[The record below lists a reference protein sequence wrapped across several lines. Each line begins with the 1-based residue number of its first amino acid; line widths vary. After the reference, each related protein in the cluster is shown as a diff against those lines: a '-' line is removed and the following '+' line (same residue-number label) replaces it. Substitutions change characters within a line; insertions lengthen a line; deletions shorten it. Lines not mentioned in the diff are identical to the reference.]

1 MSDTRAATGRPGAA
15 ASPDAGRDI
24 ATDRPLDVAE
34 IQAQFPQLQR
44 RVHGRRLTYLDNA
57 ATTLKPQLVIDRIA
71 RHYQDES
78 ANVHRGVHLLS
89 EAATA
94 DFEHARGAIQRFI
107 GAREPAEVVF
117 TGGTT
122 DSINL
127 VAHSWGTDNL
137 LPGDEILISY
147 LEHHSNIV
155 PWQLVAERTGAVL
168 KVVPVDE
175 DGALDWPAFQKLLGP
190 RTRIVAMVHVSN
202 SLGTITP
209 VERIVAAAHA
219 AGAVVLLDGAQAA
232 AHVPVDVSQIGCD
245 FYAFS
250 GHKVHGPTGIGVL
263 YGRRE
268 VLETLPPYRGG
279 GEMIRSVSFERTIYN
294 DLPARLEAGTPH
306 IAGVVGLGVAVEWL
320 ASVGLD
326 RIAAYERNLLHSA
339 ADALSQVPGV
349 RIIGTAAEKSAIVSF
364 VAGDIHAH
372 DLGSI
377 ADRNG
382 VALRTGHHCTQP
394 LMERFGVPATARA
407 SFALYNDERDIEALV
422 AAILEAKEILE

>member
-1 MSDTRAATGRPGAA
+1 MSEPRATAVDRRASEHAVAGDGGAVQ
-15 ASPDAGRDI
+15 PI
-24 ATDRPLDVAE
+24 DVAA

-44 RVHGRRLTYLDNA
+44 RLHGQRLSYLDNA
-57 ATTLKPQLVIDRIA
+57 ATTLKPQLVIDRVA
-71 RHYQDES
+71 RHYRDET

-94 DFEHARGAIQRFI
+94 DIEHARGAVQRFI

-117 TGGTT
+117 SGGTT
-122 DSINL
+122 DAINL
-127 VAHSWGTDNL
+127 VAHSWGMDNL

-168 KVVPVDE
+168 KVVPVDD
-175 DGALDWPAFQKLLGP
+175 DGDLEWSAFERLLGS

-202 SLGTITP
+202 SLGTVTP

-219 AGAVVLLDGAQAA
+219 AGALVLIDGAQAV
-232 AHVPVDVSQIGCD
+232 AHLPVDVAELGCD
-245 FYAFS
+245 FYVFS
-250 GHKVHGPTGIGVL
+250 GHKVHGPTGTGVL

-268 VLETLPPYRGG
+268 VLETLTPYRGG
-279 GEMIRSVSFERTIYN
+279 GEMIRSVTFERTIYN

-306 IAGVVGLGVAVEWL
+306 IAGVIGLGAAVEWV
-320 ASVGLD
+320 ASVGV
-326 RIAAYERNLLHSA
+326 RNIAAYERQLLAKAVA
-339 ADALSQVPGV
+339 ALADVPGV

-364 VAGDIHAH
+364 LAGNIHAH
-372 DLGSI
+372 DVGSI

-407 SFALYNDERDIEALV
+407 SFALYNDERDIDALV
-422 AAILEAKEILE
+422 KAILEAKEILE